1 MILNLIMV
9 SSINGIISKSE
20 TERPTWN
27 TKEDLKFFSTL
38 TKSSGAII
46 MGRKTYETIGKPLSE
61 RLNIVMTKSP
71 QKYKNL
77 KNLIFTKDN
86 PEDILNRLQDY
97 SEVFLIG
104 GSTINS
110 LFLEKNLIDY
120 IYLTIEPWI
129 INGKVTLFKDITKD
143 VSLTLEKIKKLN
155 ASTIV
160 LKYKVEK

>member
-9 SSINGIISKSE
+9 SSINGIISK
-20 TERPTWN
+20 TEIEKPYWN

-38 TKSSGAII
+38 TKKSGVVI
-46 MGRKTYETIGKPLSE
+46 MGRKTFETIGKALPE
-61 RLNIVMTKSP
+61 RLNIVMTKNP

-77 KNLIFTKDN
+77 KNLKFINDS
-86 PEDILNRLQDY
+86 PENILKSLKNY

-120 IYLTIEPWI
+120 IYLTIEPWL
-129 INGKVTLFKDITKD
+129 INGKITLFKDIKKD
-143 VSLTLEKIKKLN
+143 IPLILEEIKKLN
-155 ASTIV
+155 DSTIV
-160 LKYKVEK
+160 LKYKIKK